1 MAMGIERALK
11 AAFGDAV
18 ASVARV
24 EDGPGALLGDEGAVT
39 AAAVDA
45 MLDGLRPA
53 IAAYGGSVS
62 VADIGG
68 DRVCRLAYEGP
79 PPLATGILAAVK
91 DRFPGLADVVLE

>member
-24 EDGPGALLGDEGAVT
+24 DDGPGGLLGADDAPT

-62 VADIGG
+62 VGEIGG
-68 DRVCRLAYEGP
+68 DRICRLAYEGP